1 MIDELEIIWKKAVWP
16 NLIYSSIG
24 LERLRKPT
32 KTLTGKAGLQA
43 EF

>member
-1 MIDELEIIWKKAVWP
+1 
-16 NLIYSSIG
+16 LIYSSIG

-43 EF
+43 EFWTLYLPNTKQER